1 MNKFDNLNWEDIK
14 FIIATADN
22 LLDSEENLL
31 DLYPTEES
39 YYKEILKRIK
49 SN

>member
-1 MNKFDNLNWEDIK
+1 MNKFDDLNWQDIK

-22 LLDSEENLL
+22 LLSSDEDLL
-31 DLYPTEES
+31 ELYPTEES